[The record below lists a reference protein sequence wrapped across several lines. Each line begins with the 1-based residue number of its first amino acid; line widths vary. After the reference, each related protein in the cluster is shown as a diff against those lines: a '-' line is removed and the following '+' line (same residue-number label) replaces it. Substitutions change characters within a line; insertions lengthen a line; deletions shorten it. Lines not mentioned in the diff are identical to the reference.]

1 MRRLRAIYTALPLVL
16 AAAAPAL
23 AQSTS
28 KIWRLGVLTTQG
40 SGPVFETFHSI
51 TFPELAKQ
59 GFVEGH
65 NLVVE
70 VRIGTPNE
78 LPELARDLAATQPD
92 AVIAVSAWAIRAAQQ
107 ASRTI
112 PIVGSFIG
120 EDPITAGF
128 AASLAKPG
136 GNVTGIVML
145 APELDGKRVDV
156 MHQAVPQ
163 VRRIAAL
170 ARSKQLDATNLAEME
185 IAAAQASLELLTFYA
200 GGPEEFPS
208 AFTKMREAG
217 VQALAIVSVPEFAG
231 NAAALASQAL
241 ASRLPTVCEWDW
253 MAQEGCLLGYGPA
266 FAELRRRTADY
277 VVRIFHGASPG
288 ELPMEQPTRFKF
300 TINLKTANALDLT
313 IPPSILARADEV
325 IE

>member
-120 EDPITAGF
+120 E
-128 AASLAKPG
+128 
-136 GNVTGIVML
+136 
-145 APELDGKRVDV
+145 
-156 MHQAVPQ
+156 
-163 VRRIAAL
+163 
-170 ARSKQLDATNLAEME
+170 
-185 IAAAQASLELLTFYA
+185 
-200 GGPEEFPS
+200 
-208 AFTKMREAG
+208 
-217 VQALAIVSVPEFAG
+217 
-231 NAAALASQAL
+231 
-241 ASRLPTVCEWDW
+241 
-253 MAQEGCLLGYGPA
+253 
-266 FAELRRRTADY
+266 
-277 VVRIFHGASPG
+277 
-288 ELPMEQPTRFKF
+288 
-300 TINLKTANALDLT
+300 
-313 IPPSILARADEV
+313 
-325 IE
+325 